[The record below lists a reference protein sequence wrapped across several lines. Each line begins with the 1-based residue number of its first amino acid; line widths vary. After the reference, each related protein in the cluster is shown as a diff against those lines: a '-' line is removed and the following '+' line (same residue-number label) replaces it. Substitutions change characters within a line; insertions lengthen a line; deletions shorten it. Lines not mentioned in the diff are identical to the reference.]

1 MGKTENTQKN
11 SAKSF
16 TTMVLLAF
24 MLFFG
29 NSFGELRA
37 QPAPNPTGA
46 PNGAAPEGS
55 DANVICQL
63 ELGKHME
70 AEKSRFSEFLTTN
83 FQNKSGTGSLL
94 PIAFAKYR
102 EVRDGAY
109 AKYATFYP
117 QQGASQLTEGIETG
131 SCQRTME
138 EALELMR
145 RELTTRAMQTS
156 TVRKTTALLQKYQ
169 SINTQ
174 LRVLNRTFLT
184 MKSFLDT
191 FSQKLPC
198 YLKDSCNKG

>member
-1 MGKTENTQKN
+1 MEKQENQHRLSTKN
-11 SAKSF
+11 F
-16 TTMVLLAF
+16 TVMLLLAF
-24 MLFFG
+24 TLFFG
-29 NSFGELRA
+29 NSFGELKA

-46 PNGAAPEGS
+46 PNGAAPEGT
-55 DANVICQL
+55 DTNVVCQY
-63 ELGKHME
+63 EMGRYME
-70 AEKSRFSEFLTTN
+70 SEKTRFSEFLTTN

-102 EVRDGAY
+102 EVRDAAY

-117 QQGASQLTEGIETG
+117 QQGAYQLTEGVETG
-131 SCQRTME
+131 ACLKTME
-138 EALELMR
+138 DALELMR

-169 SINTQ
+169 KINTQ

-198 YLKDSCNKG
+198 YLKSSCNKG